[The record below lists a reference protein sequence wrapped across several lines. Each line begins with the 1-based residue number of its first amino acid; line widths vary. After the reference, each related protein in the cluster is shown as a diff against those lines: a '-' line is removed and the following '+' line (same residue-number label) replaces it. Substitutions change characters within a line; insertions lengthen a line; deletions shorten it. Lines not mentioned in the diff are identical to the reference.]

1 MYDLVIRHGQLILP
15 SGPIFADLAIAQ
27 GRIAAIGAHLNAA
40 RSIDASD
47 CYVMP
52 GGVDCHVHL
61 QMRLNG
67 LTSTDSFSTGTVAA
81 ACGGTTTVIDFTD
94 PQPEQ
99 PLLESLHDRR
109 AEADGQVAVDY
120 GLHMTIPT
128 WHASAN
134 ERLNDVHA
142 VVAAG
147 CATFKLYQAYDRMQL
162 DDVALLRAMRAV
174 ASSGGGVVLHS
185 ETGPLLDELRAD
197 AVAAGNRQPIWHE
210 RTRPAQLEASAVQRA
225 AEIAALAGCPL
236 HIFHVGAAEPLAQV
250 NAARD
255 RGLDITSETCPQ
267 YLLLTADEH
276 LAAREGHLFICAP
289 PLRRAADQQAL
300 WNALQNEL
308 LDMVS
313 TDHCPWT
320 RRQKQQPSFTD
331 VPGGLPGIETRLA
344 LVHHYGVN
352 ERELS
357 LTTWASACCTNP
369 ARRMGLN
376 RKGALLPGLDAD
388 IVLFDPAR
396 EKTLKSTELNEAA
409 DWSPYESAK
418 IVGWP
423 RTVLLR
429 GNEVVRDEAYVGN
442 NGQGIYQHRTLMAAH

>member
-1 MYDLVIRHGQLILP
+1 MYDLVIRHGQLIMP

-27 GRIAAIGAHLNAA
+27 GRIAAIGAHLNAT
-40 RSIDASD
+40 RTIDASD

-67 LTSTDSFSTGTVAA
+67 LTSTDSFLTGTVAA

-94 PQPEQ
+94 PQPGQ
-99 PLLESLHDRR
+99 PLMDSLRNRR
-109 AEADGQVAVDY
+109 AEADGRVAVDY

-134 ERLNDVHA
+134 ERLKDIPA

-147 CATFKLYQAYDRMQL
+147 CPTFKLYQAYDRMQL
-162 DDVALLRAMRAV
+162 DDVALLRAMRAA
-174 ASSGGGVVLHS
+174 ASSGGRVVLHS

-197 AVAAGNRQPIWHE
+197 AVAAGHCQPIWHE
-210 RTRPAQLEASAVQRA
+210 RTRPARLEASAVQRA

-250 NAARD
+250 IAARD
-255 RGLDITSETCPQ
+255 RGVDITAETCPH
-267 YLLLTADEH
+267 YLLLTADAH
-276 LAAREGHLFICAP
+276 LAGSEGHLFICAP

-300 WNALQNEL
+300 WHALHTAA

-320 RRQKQQPSFTD
+320 RTEKQQPSFTD

-344 LVHHYGVN
+344 LVHHFGVN
-352 ERELS
+352 ERELP
-357 LTTWASACCTNP
+357 LTAWASACCTNP
-369 ARRMGLN
+369 ARRMGLK

-396 EKTLKSTELNEAA
+396 EMTLHTTELNEAA
-409 DWSPYESAK
+409 DWSPYEGTK

-429 GNEVVRDEAYVGN
+429 GEEIVRDETYVANPAKGL
-442 NGQGIYQHRTLMAAH
+442 YQHRTLTTNH